1 MGKPTLSPPD
11 LQNMRN
17 EVVLAQFP
25 ANYGHYEAL
34 K

>member
-1 MGKPTLSPPD
+1 MGKPTLSPD